1 MCGGVENETSTVV
14 VDSLLLPCGCSFV
27 FTVLS
32 QCVSRKLN
40 NLENL
45 VVYKWASLVAQW

>member
-14 VDSLLLPCGCSFV
+14 VDSLLLLCECSFV
-27 FTVLS
+27 FTVLAE
-32 QCVSRKLN
+32 CVSHKVN

-45 VVYKWASLVAQW
+45 VVYKWASLVAQG